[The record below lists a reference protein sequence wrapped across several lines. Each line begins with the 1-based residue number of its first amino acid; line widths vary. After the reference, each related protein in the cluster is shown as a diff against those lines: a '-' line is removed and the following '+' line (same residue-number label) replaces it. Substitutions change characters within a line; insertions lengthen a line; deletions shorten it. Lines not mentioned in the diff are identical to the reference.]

1 MDQNLVHTSQT
12 FGHLICPISK
22 SVNRKGWGC
31 LIISDVR
38 LLCLCITLKKEPRV
52 FDEKG
57 RGVYAVRSRRT
68 PLIRLKKYVK
78 TKILKDNE
86 DINIVKKHQA
96 IREEF
101 VEGLE
106 TLHGSVY
113 LADLIKGL

>member
-1 MDQNLVHTSQT
+1 MGVSDYFRCSIAMFVHN
-12 FGHLICPISK
+12 F
-22 SVNRKGWGC
+22 
-31 LIISDVR
+31 
-38 LLCLCITLKKEPRV
+38 KKEPRV

-57 RGVYAVRSRRT
+57 RGVYAERSRRT

-106 TLHGSVY
+106 TLRGCVY
-113 LADLIKGL
+113 LADL

>member
-1 MDQNLVHTSQT
+1 MGVSDYFRCSIAMFVH
-12 FGHLICPISK
+12 
-22 SVNRKGWGC
+22 N
-31 LIISDVR
+31 
-38 LLCLCITLKKEPRV
+38 LKKEPRV

>member
-1 MDQNLVHTSQT
+1 MGVSDYFRCSIAMFVHN
-12 FGHLICPISK
+12 F
-22 SVNRKGWGC
+22 
-31 LIISDVR
+31 
-38 LLCLCITLKKEPRV
+38 KKEPRV

-106 TLHGSVY
+106 TLRGCVY
-113 LADLIKGL
+113 LADL

>member
-1 MDQNLVHTSQT
+1 MVHTSQT
-12 FGHLICPISK
+12 FGHLFCPISK
-22 SVNRKGWGC
+22 SVERKGWGC
-31 LIISDVR
+31 LISDDR
-38 LLCLCITLKKEPRV
+38 LLCLCITFQKEPTV

-57 RGVYAVRSRRT
+57 RGVYAERSRRT

-96 IREEF
+96 ISEEF

-106 TLHGSVY
+106 TLRGSVY

>member
-1 MDQNLVHTSQT
+1 MT
-12 FGHLICPISK
+12 
-22 SVNRKGWGC
+22 KGG
-31 LIISDVR
+31 
-38 LLCLCITLKKEPRV
+38 
-52 FDEKG
+52 
-57 RGVYAVRSRRT
+57 GVYAERSRRT

-106 TLHGSVY
+106 TLCGSVY

>member
-1 MDQNLVHTSQT
+1 M
-12 FGHLICPISK
+12 
-22 SVNRKGWGC
+22 RKGG
-31 LIISDVR
+31 
-38 LLCLCITLKKEPRV
+38 
-52 FDEKG
+52 
-57 RGVYAVRSRRT
+57 GVYAERSRRT
-68 PLIRLKKYVK
+68 PLIRLNSKKYFK

-106 TLHGSVY
+106 TLRGSVY

>member
-1 MDQNLVHTSQT
+1 MGVSDYSRCSIAMFEHN
-12 FGHLICPISK
+12 FSK
-22 SVNRKGWGC
+22 RTQSLWWEGG
-31 LIISDVR
+31 
-38 LLCLCITLKKEPRV
+38 
-52 FDEKG
+52 G
-57 RGVYAVRSRRT
+57 GVYVERSRRT